1 MSAKERER
9 GRKDSGGANDY
20 VSLGAGGAVKAATDG
35 EQALARWMA
44 PECLRDA
51 EYTHKSD
58 VWAMGVVIYEVGS
71 LLDYSANAAG
81 HSRYPFVSRSR
92 RLRGCHTGR

>member
-1 MSAKERER
+1 MQSEVYLSAKERER
-9 GRKDSGGANDY
+9 GRQDSGGAHDY
-20 VSLGAGGAVKAATDG
+20 VTLGAGGAVKAATDG

-58 VWAMGVVIYEVGS
+58 VWAMGVVLYEVGS
-71 LLDYSANAAG
+71 LFDCCTHGPG
-81 HSRYPFVSRSR
+81 HSCAPF
-92 RLRGCHTGR
+92 